1 MNEFTIRV
9 TESNGVVGIAL
20 SAPKESK
27 PLAHLVSKALNALL
41 PMVVTRA
48 VDMLNNKEC
57 ACPDCEARRAAEGTE
72 TPATDRTIH

>member
-27 PLAHLVSKALNALL
+27 PIASQVANALTTVL
-41 PMVVTRA
+41 PAIVAKAVERA
-48 VDMLNNKEC
+48 AGKCD
-57 ACPDCEARRAAEGTE
+57 CPDCQQERAAESAEPE
-72 TPATDRTIH
+72 TPTKTLH